1 MTSPRPLTPLF
12 PFLPIALGFLALYIP
27 VYAEL
32 SQNAWTRSENS
43 HAPFILAIVLA
54 AFIIRLQRLWQEDW
68 FTEQSELPIKDYL
81 IGALLLTSGFGLYG
95 LGRVGEVEL
104 FTTSA
109 QLPILAGCLT
119 LIGGAPLIRQLWF
132 PLAMMTYLVI
142 WPGWLLD
149 LLTGPLKL
157 WISQSATDLLS
168 AFDLPV
174 AHSGVVIA
182 AGPYQLFIAD
192 ACAGLN
198 SLFAMTAI
206 GAVYLYIVKRQGFA
220 RNAFLFL
227 ALIPIAIVANF
238 LRVTLLIWITLQFG
252 YDAGQIFLH
261 DAAGLLMFAI
271 ALGILFALD
280 SFGQWRV
287 RAKFLSAGNNHP
299 LVLP

>member
-12 PFLPIALGFLALYIP
+12 PFLPIVLGFLALYIP

-32 SQNAWTRSENS
+32 SQTAWTRSENG
-43 HAPFILAIVLA
+43 HAPFVLAIILAG
-54 AFIIRLQRLWQEDW
+54 FIIRLQRLWQNDW
-68 FTEQSELPIKDYL
+68 FADQAELRLKDYL
-81 IGALLLTSGFGLYG
+81 IGILALAFGFGLYG
-95 LGRVGEVEL
+95 LGRLGEVEL

-109 QLPILAGCLT
+109 QLPILAGCLA
-119 LIGGAPLIRQLWF
+119 LIGGTALIRQLWF
-132 PLAMMTYLVI
+132 PLAMIAYLII

-149 LLTGPLKL
+149 FLTGPLKL

-168 AFDLPV
+168 AFGLPV

-206 GAVYLYIVKRQGFA
+206 GAVYLYIVKRQGFT

-227 ALIPIAIVANF
+227 ALIPIAIAANF

-252 YDAGQIFLH
+252 YDAGQVFLH
-261 DAAGLLMFAI
+261 DAAGLMMFAI
-271 ALGILFALD
+271 ALGVLFALD
-280 SFGQWRV
+280 SLGQWRH
-287 RAKFLSAGNNHP
+287 RTKFSSPGNTQK